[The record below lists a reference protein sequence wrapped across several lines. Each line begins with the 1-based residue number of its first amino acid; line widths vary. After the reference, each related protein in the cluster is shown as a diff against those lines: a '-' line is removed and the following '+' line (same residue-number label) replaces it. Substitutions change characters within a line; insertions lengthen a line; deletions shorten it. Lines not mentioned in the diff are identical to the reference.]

1 MNNIRNIFFDLDDTL
16 YDFSTASREAFQ
28 ETYELLEYSRFFQ
41 SFDEYMNIYTPRN
54 LELWEEYGKGMITKE
69 ELNRKRYS
77 HPLETVGVHDQEL
90 AMRFCHEA
98 LGRIPYKKCLIPD
111 AIELLDYLHPK
122 YNLFILSNGFQELQS
137 RKMETAG
144 LTPYFKDIILSDY
157 IGVNKPHREL
167 FEYALQRTNSELEES
182 IMIGDMFDTDI
193 KGAAG
198 IGMKQIFLN
207 RTGISTLPFKPTFEV
222 ASLKEIKDIL

>member
-1 MNNIRNIFFDLDDTL
+1 MDIESIFLDLDDTL
-16 YDFSTASREAFQ
+16 YDFSAASRQSFQ
-28 ETYELLEYSRFFQ
+28 ETYELLGYSRYFQ

-69 ELNRKRYS
+69 ELNLKRYS
-77 HPLETVGVHDQEL
+77 HPLEVVGVHDQEL

-98 LGRIPYKKCLIPD
+98 LGRIPYKKCLIPG
-111 AIELLDYLHPK
+111 AIELLEYLHPK

-137 RKMETAG
+137 KKMETAG
-144 LTPYFKDIILSDY
+144 LTPYFKDLILSDY
-157 IGVNKPHREL
+157 IGINKPRREL
-167 FEYALQRTNSELEES
+167 FEYALKRTNSELGKS

-198 IGMKQIFLN
+198 IGMKQIYLN
-207 RTGISTLPFKPTFEV
+207 RTGKSSLPFTPTFEV
-222 ASLKEIKDIL
+222 TSLEEIKNIL